1 MIGKV
6 AVAALALACALD
18 GTALAAR
25 PAVPLDMAT
34 GHVAGAPGSAP
45 AVTEK
50 PGQILASRV
59 LNSIVRE
66 KNGAAVANIADL
78 IIDRRRAAVTLAVLK
93 PAGSTSFKN
102 GRPTV
107 AWTSLHFVPTPA
119 PHFVTALSPKA
130 LSAGTSAKSFEQ
142 KAGGSSAYYDA
153 TTDLLGQQAVGP
165 HGQDAGKI
173 NDLVFDI
180 KSGRMIALV
189 VHTGGLIEVGANDH
203 AIAWG
208 AARPSGKKPV
218 RFALSQKQIES
229 APVTNAISPLPTP
242 IHKNTAAPHV
252 MRRDQTGNLS
262 GTAILGPANR
272 R

>member
-25 PAVPLDMAT
+25 PPAPPHMAT
-34 GHVAGAPGSAP
+34 GHVAGAAGSTP
-45 AVTEK
+45 AVTETAD
-50 PGQILASRV
+50 QIRASRV
-59 LNSIVRE
+59 FNAIVRE

-93 PAGSTSFKN
+93 PAGSTAFKN

-107 AWTSLHFVPTPA
+107 AWTSLHFQPTPA

-130 LSAGTSAKSFEQ
+130 LAAGTSRKAFEQ
-142 KAGGSSAYYDA
+142 KERNKSAYYDA
-153 TTDLLGQQAVGP
+153 KTDLIGQQAVGP
-165 HGQDAGKI
+165 HGRDAGKI
-173 NDLVFDI
+173 NDLVFNL
-180 KSGRMIALV
+180 KSGRLIALV

-203 AIAWG
+203 VIAWS
-208 AARPSGKKPV
+208 AARPSGRNPV
-218 RFALSQKQIES
+218 HLALSEKQIAA
-229 APVTNAISPLPTP
+229 APVINAIAPLPARGHTRG
-242 IHKNTAAPHV
+242 AAPYV
-252 MRRDQTGNLS
+252 MHRDQTGNLS